1 MTDITQAASPARS
14 IVFIDAR
21 VQDAATLLQGLE
33 PGAEVVFLQAGQ
45 DGLAQMADALGERGD
60 VGAVQVIAHGSAG
73 QLWLGNT
80 FLDNAALQRPEVQ
93 AQLAAL
99 GRGLT
104 ADGDL
109 LIYACNTAEGSE
121 GAQFVS
127 NLAALTGADVAASD
141 DRTGAG
147 GDWELEITSG
157 TLQTGTLLD
166 GTALA
171 QYAQDLILR
180 TVTSDAN
187 SGAGTLRQTIN
198 DAVAGDI
205 VTFSGAMTVALDSQL
220 IVNKNITIDGDL
232 NNDGVAD
239 VTLDGQNKTS
249 VIKVTSGTKT
259 TLDGLTV
266 TRGLATTSGANSGS
280 MNVAVDAMGGG
291 IHNAGNLTLLNTSV
305 ISNAAAGGGGGG
317 GVLAPNVGSGGGGGG
332 GIGGQIGATGG
343 AAGTYLPTLPSAN
356 TGGNGA
362 AFDPAYFGGR
372 GGSANG
378 GGAGGLGTPYGY
390 SNGGTGGT
398 ATSGG
403 RTIGGGGGGSG
414 FDAMG
419 GRGGSAVGGIYNDFT
434 GTLAII
440 GSSTISGNIGAGGG
454 GGGGGSIGGNG
465 GRGIGAIWNKGTLQ
479 ITAANNAAIAG
490 NKGGSG
496 AGGES
501 SGGGA
506 NGTSP
511 TAEDGIF
518 NNGGILNIAYSADVT
533 APTLS
538 SIVIANPSL
547 SSGSTS
553 LVTFTFSEAI
563 FGLDIAEIT
572 VANGTLSNL
581 STTDNISWT
590 ATLTAASNIA
600 DSTNFITLPASAVQ
614 DSAGNIGTG
623 TGTSNN
629 YAVSDT
635 VAPNATIVVSDN
647 ALIAG
652 ETSLVTITFSEAV
665 TGFDNT
671 DLSVSNGTLTA
682 VSSGDGGI
690 TWTATL
696 TPAGNVTNVV
706 NAISVN
712 MAGVQ
717 DLSANAGAGTVSSN
731 NYAVDT
737 VRPTA
742 TIVVADNALRIGET
756 SLVTIT
762 FSEAVSGFTN
772 DDLTISNGTLSA
784 VTSSNGGVTWTATF
798 TPVANTTDANN
809 LITLDNTGVTDGAGN
824 AGSGTTDSNNYAID
838 TLRPTAT
845 IVVADTAL
853 RAGETS
859 EVTITFSEAVAGLDL
874 ADFTAASGSLGNLST
889 ADNITYTATFTPS
902 ANVTDTSNVIT
913 LTNTGVTDGAGN
925 AGSGTTDSNNY
936 AIDTA
941 RPTATIVVADNA
953 LRIGETSQVTITFS
967 EAVSGF
973 TNDDLTISNGAL
985 SAVTSSNGGITW
997 TATFTP
1003 TASTTDANNLITLDN
1018 SGLADWAG
1026 NAGSGTTDSNN
1037 YAIDTVRP
1045 TASIVVADTALKA
1058 GETSQVTI
1066 TFSEAVMGFTNDD
1079 LTISNGTLSAVTSSN
1094 GGITWTATLTPNVGV
1109 TNTSNVVTLANTGVS
1124 DLAGNAGSGTTD
1136 SNNYAIDTLRPTAT
1150 IVVADSALRIGET
1163 SEVTITF
1170 SEAVV
1175 GFTNDD
1181 LTVANGALT
1190 AVSSAD
1196 GGITWTATLTPNVGV
1211 TGASNVINLNNGGVS
1226 DAAGNAGTGT
1236 TSSNNYQVD
1245 TSAPTAT
1252 IVVSDAALNVGETS
1266 PVTITFSEAV
1276 DGFDN
1281 SDLTISNGTL
1291 SAVASIDGGVTW
1303 TATFTP
1309 SADITSATNVITLD
1323 NTGVMDQAG
1332 NIGSG
1337 TTDSG
1342 NYAIDTQRPTA
1353 TIAVSDAALAA
1364 GETATLTITFSKAVT
1379 GLDLAD
1385 LTVANGGLSNLST
1398 SDNITYTATL
1408 TPSAGIFDDTNL
1420 ITLDNTGVLDTA
1432 GNAGAGT
1439 TDSNNYVVD
1448 GDAPVFSTATVNG
1461 SQLVLTYTEAS
1472 TLDGANLPATGDFAV
1487 EVAGTAR
1494 AVTAVAINAA
1504 AKTVTLT
1511 LASAVAAGQ
1520 AVTVAYTD
1528 PTVGD
1533 DTNAIQDA
1541 AGNDAGSFAAT
1552 AVTNLTVA
1560 PPPPPPP
1567 PPSGTR
1573 PWPISRPSHPTSG
1586 PCASGGRRPRGH
1598 HPQPGRHH
1606 HRHHPRRGPH
1616 PPGRPQHPQP
1626 HTGRHPPGQLARWP
1640 PHRASERARRHRP
1653 ASRRPAHP
1661 RLRPLGPGRA
1671 GPAH

>member
-291 IHNAGNLTLLNTSV
+291 IHNAGNLTLLSTSV

-756 SLVTIT
+756 S
-762 FSEAVSGFTN
+762 
-772 DDLTISNGTLSA
+772 
-784 VTSSNGGVTWTATF
+784 
-798 TPVANTTDANN
+798 
-809 LITLDNTGVTDGAGN
+809 
-824 AGSGTTDSNNYAID
+824 
-838 TLRPTAT
+838 
-845 IVVADTAL
+845 
-853 RAGETS
+853 
-859 EVTITFSEAVAGLDL
+859 
-874 ADFTAASGSLGNLST
+874 
-889 ADNITYTATFTPS
+889 
-902 ANVTDTSNVIT
+902 
-913 LTNTGVTDGAGN
+913 
-925 AGSGTTDSNNY
+925 
-936 AIDTA
+936 
-941 RPTATIVVADNA
+941 
-953 LRIGETSQVTITFS
+953 QVTITFS

-1136 SNNYAIDTLRPTAT
+1136 SINYAIDTLRPTAT

-1337 TTDSG
+1337 TTDSV

-1353 TIAVSDAALAA
+1353 SIVVSDAALAA
-1364 GETATLTITFSKAVT
+1364 GETATLTITFNEAVT
-1379 GLDLAD
+1379 GLNLAAF
-1385 LTVANGGLSNLST
+1385 TVVNGSLSNLST

-1472 TLDGANLPATGDFAV
+1472 SLDGANLPATGDFAV